1 MKRDAASKLKRCT
14 RSTTVLK
21 LVCSLVGSVL
31 LATAHAQTNSAREQ
45 ALQERLRQL
54 IFNQGDFSEA
64 KRIANQVRNTELGTT
79 AQEETQRLFWITDIC
94 HAAGSAEIPKRDIP
108 SASEIN
114 RYKVP
119 SLECVDYR
127 EGLGVIQ
134 DYQAYRK
141 CLLSKPHTDTFSL
154 AEIYANGRGVAHN
167 RKLAMALICHGDA
180 PEFALEGMLQAL
192 ESGGEFSGRCAYDTS
207 RLSMLQCASETNYI
221 DKKRNTIELEKL
233 VATWSMQD
241 RAALKRVME
250 TSKAFSTSR
259 AENELDTS
267 GSIGMAESVYAQDSE
282 WHSVISGL
290 KFFENEEYPPT
301 GDAAAADRELNLL
314 YREILQGLRGT
325 TNGSITLEG
334 VRKTQRLWLIYRD
347 EFIRFALARY
357 PRTKQEQWLAWLT
370 KKRLEQLRELQQEI

>member
-1 MKRDAASKLKRCT
+1 
-14 RSTTVLK
+14 
-21 LVCSLVGSVL
+21 
-31 LATAHAQTNSAREQ
+31 
-45 ALQERLRQL
+45 
-54 IFNQGDFSEA
+54 
-64 KRIANQVRNTELGTT
+64 
-79 AQEETQRLFWITDIC
+79 
-94 HAAGSAEIPKRDIP
+94 
-108 SASEIN
+108 
-114 RYKVP
+114 
-119 SLECVDYR
+119 
-127 EGLGVIQ
+127 
-134 DYQAYRK
+134 
-141 CLLSKPHTDTFSL
+141 
-154 AEIYANGRGVAHN
+154 
-167 RKLAMALICHGDA
+167 
-180 PEFALEGMLQAL
+180 MLQAL

>member
-1 MKRDAASKLKRCT
+1 MHQDAAFKSKRHL
-14 RSTTVLK
+14 RSKTALK
-21 LVCSLVGSVL
+21 LASSLVTSVL
-31 LATAHAQTNSAREQ
+31 FAAAHAQAPRDEQ
-45 ALQERLRQL
+45 ALQEELRRQ
-54 IFNQGDFSEA
+54 IFNLSDFSAA
-64 KRIANQVRNTELGTT
+64 KRIVDQARKATPHTS
-79 AQEETQRLFWITDIC
+79 AQEETQRLFWITDAC
-94 HAAGSAEIPKRDIP
+94 HAAGPADIPKRDMP
-108 SASEIN
+108 SANEMN
-114 RYKVP
+114 RYKAP
-119 SLECVDYR
+119 SLECADYR
-127 EGLGVIQ
+127 EGLGVTQ

-141 CLLSKPHTDTFSL
+141 CLLSKAPVDAFSV
-154 AEIYANGRGVAHN
+154 AGIYANGWGVAHN

-192 ESGGEFSGRCAYDTS
+192 ESGSEFSGRCAYDTS

-241 RAALKRVME
+241 RAALERVME

-259 AENELDTS
+259 AENELDIS

-290 KFFENEEYPPT
+290 KFFENKEYPPT
-301 GDAAAADRELNLL
+301 GDAIAADRELNLL
-314 YREILQGLRGT
+314 YREILQALRGKT
-325 TNGSITLEG
+325 YGSITLEG

-347 EFIRFALARY
+347 EFIRFSLARY
-357 PRTKQEQWLAWLT
+357 PGTKQEQWLAWLT